1 MLQLDRAALQARNQ
15 LLALFGLF
23 CLLDIALVIWVQ
35 DVWAIGRILP
45 TIGIMYFVM
54 QGRKWA
60 KWLLTGIFGLLLIAL
75 IAMVLL
81 LKSQLSTGVIWGSVT
96 LAILCILIPVYLA
109 SSKDLARYFHY
120 RRQTSQR

>member
-75 IAMVLL
+75 IGMVLVL
-81 LKSQLSTGVIWGSVT
+81 GSQLSTGVVWGSLA
-96 LAILCILIPVYLA
+96 LAILCLLIPLYMTR
-109 SSKDLARYFHY
+109 SQDLARYFHY
-120 RRQTSQR
+120 QRQSQR

>member
-45 TIGIMYFVM
+45 TIGIMYFAM

-75 IAMVLL
+75 IGMVLVL
-81 LKSQLSTGVIWGSVT
+81 GSQLSTGVVWGSLA
-96 LAILCILIPVYLA
+96 LAILCLLIPLYMTR
-109 SSKDLARYFHY
+109 SQDLARYFHY
-120 RRQTSQR
+120 QRQSQR

>member
-75 IAMVLL
+75 IGMVLVL
-81 LKSQLSTGVIWGSVT
+81 GSQLSTGVIWGSLA
-96 LAILCILIPVYLA
+96 LAILCLLIPLYMTR
-109 SSKDLARYFHY
+109 SQDLARYFHY
-120 RRQTSQR
+120 QRQSQR